1 MYGNVY
7 ICRQKDGAVLSI
19 IKKFRIRTTYLI
31 LTSSRKATK
40 QFYIC
45 LRMKLSNENVPADEA
60 VFVLLGFGYLVCLFF
75 FLTALKK
82 KQKKEMDTCLSNTA
96 GHPTIK
102 WAMHWSLWFELSE
115 TFWINHSNSAMVLKL
130 MQKLLARCEWK
141 EWATTMWYG
150 FWK

>member
-1 MYGNVY
+1 MY

-19 IKKFRIRTTYLI
+19 IKKFCIRTTYLI

-60 VFVLLGFGYLVCLFF
+60 GFVLLGFGYLVFF

-82 KQKKEMDTCLSNTA
+82 KNKKKKWTHAYQTQPDTQL
-96 GHPTIK
+96 
-102 WAMHWSLWFELSE
+102 
-115 TFWINHSNSAMVLKL
+115 
-130 MQKLLARCEWK
+130 
-141 EWATTMWYG
+141 
-150 FWK
+150 